1 MRSIAFFLA
10 LLCVPASALACVDD
24 DALAEAAGVLA
35 LEGRVDD
42 DALRDALREVGTD
55 LPSVRAL
62 EGDETSLTQTLRRL
76 AREGD
81 APLVCGRASGAHGTV
96 ALVAWRG
103 GALELANDALRVR
116 LATGFSE
123 ARVLMQDA
131 DGQTNDEPVRDGQR
145 LVIPDDL
152 ARPVRVQLLAT
163 GPAGPRPVAE
173 RTIVDGAGAS
183 GVEGAM
189 SDEARS
195 ATNVASD
202 EDLATRIA
210 ALRALAGVGELRDNR
225 VLREA
230 AAEHAARIWSRGWS
244 AKWLPERATRT
255 PRSTRSSRAPR
266 TARRSWIVASPTSA
280 SVSRV
285 WGGTCVWWRTSR
297 RGPATRG
304 VEREKSCTAGER
316 ADPSRRAGRS
326 SREVAR
332 TCPRARCRPCGRQR
346 VPSPSA
352 SR

>member
-230 AAEHAARIWSRGWS
+230 AAEHAARICREGAVRHEVDGANPEVRLRRRG
-244 AKWLPERATRT
+244 
-255 PRSTRSSRAPR
+255 
-266 TARRSWIVASPTSA
+266 IVARVVGEVVARARDEDAAFDALLSSPSHRAAIVDRRFTDVGVGVA
-280 SVSRV
+280 RV
-285 WGGTCVWWRTSR
+285 GRNLCV
-297 RGPATRG
+297 
-304 VEREKSCTAGER
+304 V
-316 ADPSRRAGRS
+316 ADFAAWPRYAGR
-326 SREVAR
+326 
-332 TCPRARCRPCGRQR
+332 
-346 VPSPSA
+346 
-352 SR
+352 

>member
-230 AAEHAARIWSRGWS
+230 AAEHAARICREGAVRHEVDGANPEVRLRRRG
-244 AKWLPERATRT
+244 
-255 PRSTRSSRAPR
+255 
-266 TARRSWIVASPTSA
+266 IVARVVGEVVARARDEDAAFDALLASPSHRAAIVDRRFTDIGVGVA
-280 SVSRV
+280 RV
-285 WGGTCVWWRTSR
+285 GRNLCV
-297 RGPATRG
+297 
-304 VEREKSCTAGER
+304 V
-316 ADPSRRAGRS
+316 ADFAAWPRYAGR
-326 SREVAR
+326 
-332 TCPRARCRPCGRQR
+332 
-346 VPSPSA
+346 
-352 SR
+352 

>member
-1 MRSIAFFLA
+1 MRSIVFVLV

-152 ARPVRVQLLAT
+152 VRPVRVQLLAT

-230 AAEHAARIWSRGWS
+230 AAEHAARICREGAVRHEVDGANPEVRLRRRG
-244 AKWLPERATRT
+244 
-255 PRSTRSSRAPR
+255 
-266 TARRSWIVASPTSA
+266 IVARVVGEVAARARDEDAAFDALLASPSHRAAIVDRRFTDVGVGVA
-280 SVSRV
+280 RV
-285 WGGTCVWWRTSR
+285 GRNLCV
-297 RGPATRG
+297 
-304 VEREKSCTAGER
+304 V
-316 ADPSRRAGRS
+316 ADFAAWPRYAGR
-326 SREVAR
+326 
-332 TCPRARCRPCGRQR
+332 
-346 VPSPSA
+346 
-352 SR
+352 

>member
-62 EGDETSLTQTLRRL
+62 EGDEASLTQTLRRL

-81 APLVCGRASGAHGTV
+81 APLVCGRASGARGTV

-183 GVEGAM
+183 GVEGDM

-225 VLREA
+225 LLREA
-230 AAEHAARIWSRGWS
+230 AEEHAARICREGAVRHEVDGANPEVRLRRRG
-244 AKWLPERATRT
+244 
-255 PRSTRSSRAPR
+255 
-266 TARRSWIVASPTSA
+266 IVARVVGEVAARARDEDAAFDALLASPSHRAAIVDRRFTDVGVGVA
-280 SVSRV
+280 RV
-285 WGGTCVWWRTSR
+285 GRNLCV
-297 RGPATRG
+297 
-304 VEREKSCTAGER
+304 V
-316 ADPSRRAGRS
+316 ADFAAWPRYAGR
-326 SREVAR
+326 
-332 TCPRARCRPCGRQR
+332 
-346 VPSPSA
+346 
-352 SR
+352 

>member
-1 MRSIAFFLA
+1 MRSIALFLA

-62 EGDETSLTQTLRRL
+62 EGDETSLARTLRRL
-76 AREGD
+76 AQEGD
-81 APLVCGRASGAHGTV
+81 APLVCGRASSARGTV

-202 EDLATRIA
+202 EDFATRIA

-230 AAEHAARIWSRGWS
+230 AAEHAARICREGAVRHEVDGANPEVRLRRRG
-244 AKWLPERATRT
+244 
-255 PRSTRSSRAPR
+255 
-266 TARRSWIVASPTSA
+266 IVARVVGEVVARARDEDAAFDALLASPSHRAAIVDRRFTDVGVGVA
-280 SVSRV
+280 RV
-285 WGGTCVWWRTSR
+285 GRNLCV
-297 RGPATRG
+297 
-304 VEREKSCTAGER
+304 V
-316 ADPSRRAGRS
+316 ADFAAWPRYAGR
-326 SREVAR
+326 
-332 TCPRARCRPCGRQR
+332 
-346 VPSPSA
+346 
-352 SR
+352 